1 MLRYVGILF
10 LFLFSLSFP
19 FAFGEV
25 IEITTD
31 KSVYYDGETMHVSGT
46 VFTELAVTSVNVV
59 IFDPGRS
66 VPVTIAPSIA
76 DSNGNFLVSIRIGGP
91 LWSSFGDYFVQATSE
106 TTSKE
111 ITIEYAD
118 SFTSEST
125 PEPESTPDPTPEPE
139 VTLEPKLIFKTL
151 KFKIPNFPSF
161 DKSPQYYIDRYNSE
175 PTYKEWFDSNFPIN
189 SIVDVVGYSS
199 TQLDGFPSFDKS
211 PQYYIDRYNS
221 EPTYKEWFDSNFPNT
236 SIYNILGYA
245 DPVSVPDWVR
255 NNAEWWATG
264 VIPDSAFVTGIEF
277 MLENNIIQIS
287 NISSSESASDDEIPQ
302 WIRNNAHWW
311 SKDLISEDE
320 FVNSLKFLI
329 QEGIIKIN

>member
-106 TTSKE
+106 NTSKE

-151 KFKIPNFPSF
+151 KFKIPN
-161 DKSPQYYIDRYNSE
+161 
-175 PTYKEWFDSNFPIN
+175 
-189 SIVDVVGYSS
+189 
-199 TQLDGFPSFDKS
+199 FPSFDKS

>member
-91 LWSSFGDYFVQATSE
+91 LWSSFGDYFVQSTSE
-106 TTSKE
+106 NTSKE

-175 PTYKEWFDSNFPIN
+175 PTYKEWFDSNFP
-189 SIVDVVGYSS
+189 
-199 TQLDGFPSFDKS
+199 
-211 PQYYIDRYNS
+211 
-221 EPTYKEWFDSNFPNT
+221 NT

-264 VIPDSAFVTGIEF
+264 VIPDSDFVTGIEF